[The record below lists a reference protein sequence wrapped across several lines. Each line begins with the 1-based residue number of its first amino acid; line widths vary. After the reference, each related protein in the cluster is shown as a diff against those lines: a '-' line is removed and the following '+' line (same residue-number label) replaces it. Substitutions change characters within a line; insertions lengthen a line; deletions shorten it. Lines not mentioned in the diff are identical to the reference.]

1 MKNVTYAVMN
11 TIVNSAVFAEENQMP
26 NGRVNANFV
35 EADLYLE
42 LKEQGYDINT
52 IDQDEVDML
61 FTNLSNFY
69 GIRWDV

>member
-11 TIVNSAVFAEENQMP
+11 EIVNSAVFAEENQAP
-26 NGRVNANFV
+26 EGRVNYDFV

-42 LKEQGYDINT
+42 LKEQGYDVNT

-69 GIRWDV
+69 GIRWAV